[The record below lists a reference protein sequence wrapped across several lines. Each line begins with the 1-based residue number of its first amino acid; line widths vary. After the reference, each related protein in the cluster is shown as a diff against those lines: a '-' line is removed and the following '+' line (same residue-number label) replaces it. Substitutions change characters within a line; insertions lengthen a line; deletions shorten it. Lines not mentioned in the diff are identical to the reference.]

1 MPPNGMNR
9 SPEHEF
15 FEKLFRE
22 QYQSLLR
29 CARAVLRRYGAKTV
43 SVSGR
48 AEEVVQ
54 ETFQLA
60 WRKRET
66 VMALEY
72 PMGWLCLAT
81 VWKAREA
88 IREDKR
94 WVERL
99 TLIAHPIGVQPEERF
114 YADLRRILSPEEYKL
129 LYRLYL
135 EGYTYKELCEEFD
148 EKKSTLAMRA
158 KRGKEK
164 LQKYF

>member
-1 MPPNGMNR
+1 MPPKGANQ

-22 QYQSLLR
+22 QYRSLLR
-29 CARAVLRRYGAKTV
+29 YAQAVLRRCGANGI

-66 VMALEY
+66 LMALEY

-88 IREDKR
+88 IREDRR

-99 TLIAHPIGVQPEERF
+99 TLIAYSVEAGPEERF
-114 YADLRRILSPEEYKL
+114 YADLRKVLSPEEYKL
-129 LYRLYL
+129 LHRLYL
-135 EGYTYKELCEEFD
+135 EGYTYKELCEEFG